1 MPARRAGRSRLASNG
16 VEVHIDPFWHEENG
30 YSGPHAGEAF
40 PREEEGGRKR
50 AGKSGGAPLGIH
62 KAGLPQ
68 GGERQ
73 TSWSRESTTQ
83 GTRLTTI
90 GRDALVWQQCRWNYQ
105 DGKDEQTRP
114 LPWMWEQALVFAR
127 NSEDY
132 PRKPLPHVPAEYL
145 AVAEQKS

>member
-1 MPARRAGRSRLASNG
+1 M
-16 VEVHIDPFWHEENG
+16 
-30 YSGPHAGEAF
+30 
-40 PREEEGGRKR
+40 
-50 AGKSGGAPLGIH
+50 GIH

-105 DGKDEQTRP
+105 DGKDEQTRS

-145 AVAEQKS
+145 AVAEQKT

>member
-40 PREEEGGRKR
+40 PGRKKEAENVPVKAVGRRWAYTRQDFRR
-50 AGKSGGAPLGIH
+50 AVNVKPAGA
-62 KAGLPQ
+62 
-68 GGERQ
+68 
-73 TSWSRESTTQ
+73 
-83 GTRLTTI
+83 RLTTI

-105 DGKDEQTRP
+105 DGKDEQTRS